1 MRGQPDLDAGFIVQR
16 KFVEQ
21 IGDGFIE
28 VQDLNAAAVMAHPH
42 DHFIKRFDCQNV
54 SEMRFAEIGHDAA
67 QPRAYYGQSA
77 QRYPAIIAPLT
88 ANFLGT

>member
-1 MRGQPDLDAGFIVQR
+1 MRRWSRFHPGFIVQR

-28 VQDLNAAAVMAHPH
+28 AQDLSAAVVTAHPH
-42 DHFIKRFDCQNV
+42 DHLIKRPDSRNV
-54 SEMRFAEIGHDAA
+54 SEMRFADIGHDAA
-67 QPRAYYGQSA
+67 QSRAYYGQSA
-77 QRYPAIIAPLT
+77 QRYPSIIAPLT